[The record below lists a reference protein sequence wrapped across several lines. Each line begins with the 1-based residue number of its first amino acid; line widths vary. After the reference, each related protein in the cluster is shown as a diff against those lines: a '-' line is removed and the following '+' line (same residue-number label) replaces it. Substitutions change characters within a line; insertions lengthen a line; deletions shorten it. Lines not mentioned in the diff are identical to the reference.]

1 MATSV
6 AHLSSDKNVLKE
18 AKDDDDILKERL
30 LTRETVFLG
39 RSAKKVL
46 QKYYSFGAA
55 TVAESS
61 TAQERL
67 SAAEA
72 MRCELRLF
80 GLEVKKTG
88 LSIGVWQRELRECA
102 ELEASIVVE
111 QASTKREIVDLQAS
125 LKTAHRVRH
134 FKDEC
139 EAVARQVL
147 KLPSI
152 QTSSD
157 ELDKLEAEIAIA
169 LARAKAAADDL
180 ERKARR
186 YALLLACVSDLT
198 PDFHHVAAECCAPE
212 PAPKVETI
220 RTQQEQG
227 VAREVLLD
235 VSLVPT
241 IIAKESGEITEDTS
255 LQLAVADD
263 EPPLRAAKRPR
274 LSPSP

>member
-1 MATSV
+1 MAAAV
-6 AHLSSDKNVLKE
+6 APASSDKDALKE
-18 AKDDDDILKERL
+18 AKDDEEILKERL

-55 TVAESS
+55 TVAVSA
-61 TAQERL
+61 TATERL

-102 ELEASIVVE
+102 ELEANIVAR
-111 QASTKREIVDLQAS
+111 QDLTMREILDLQAG
-125 LKTAHRVRH
+125 LKTAYRVRH

-147 KLPSI
+147 KLPSV
-152 QTSSD
+152 QTSID

-169 LARAKAAADDL
+169 SARAKAASNDL
-180 ERKARR
+180 ERKARHH
-186 YALLLACVSDLT
+186 ALLLACVSDLT
-198 PDFHHVAAECCAPE
+198 RDLHHEAPE
-212 PAPKVETI
+212 NCSAQPAPQIAPK
-220 RTQQEQG
+220 RNQQDREG
-227 VAREVLLD
+227 AREVVLD
-235 VSLVPT
+235 VPLVPT
-241 IIAKESGEITEDTS
+241 IIEKESGEIMEDHN
-255 LQLAVADD
+255 QHQAVTDD

-274 LSPSP
+274 HSPSP